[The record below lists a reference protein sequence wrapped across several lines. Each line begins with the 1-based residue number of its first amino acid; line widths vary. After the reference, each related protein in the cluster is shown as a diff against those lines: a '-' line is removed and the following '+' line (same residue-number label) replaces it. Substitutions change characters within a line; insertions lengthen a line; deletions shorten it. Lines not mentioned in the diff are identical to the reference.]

1 LPFYLRRPTDKRVA
15 DALEYLVEQSM
26 TKQWA
31 ATTLD
36 MFADKSGHL
45 LRLLGEIALVEL
57 RSPALKQYIDR
68 RLTEGAARET
78 VRKELSTLRAALR
91 EAVELAWMPEE
102 LANGCIPRFAAKYKP
117 RERWLSVEE
126 YTRLLMALPAKR
138 RTWLAMAV
146 YLGGRFSE
154 LEGAAWSDVDLE
166 QATLRLRGTKTD
178 GADRFVPIPGPL
190 LDVLRRVP
198 KSDRIGTIAERWTN
212 VRRDLAIACQLAGI
226 QPVTPNDL
234 RRTYASWLVN
244 EGVPLKTISRLL
256 GHKSTRMVDLV
267 YGRLADETLAAAV
280 ARLPV
285 TRMPSP
291 TRKPEA
297 AIPVSG
303 SKWVAEPVVLMAPM
317 ASRSGTTA
325 SISCVSTRGE
335 TATCED
341 LVVPRDGIEPPTRG
355 FSVRC
360 STS

>member
-1 LPFYLRRPTDKRVA
+1 V
-15 DALEYLVEQSM
+15 
-26 TKQWA
+26 
-31 ATTLD
+31 
-36 MFADKSGHL
+36 
-45 LRLLGEIALVEL
+45 
-57 RSPALKQYIDR
+57 
-68 RLTEGAARET
+68 
-78 VRKELSTLRAALR
+78 
-91 EAVELAWMPEE
+91 
-102 LANGCIPRFAAKYKP
+102 PR
-117 RERWLSVEE
+117 
-126 YTRLLMALPAKR
+126 
-138 RTWLAMAV
+138 
-146 YLGGRFSE
+146 
-154 LEGAAWSDVDLE
+154 
-166 QATLRLRGTKTD
+166 
-178 GADRFVPIPGPL
+178 
-190 LDVLRRVP
+190 
-198 KSDRIGTIAERWTN
+198 SDRIGTIAERWTN

-303 SKWVAEPVVLMAPM
+303 SKWVAEPVVLVAPM
-317 ASRSGTTA
+317 ASRSGTTT
-325 SISCVSTRGE
+325 SVSCVSTRGE